1 MTDFTE
7 ISKRYEKDSLV
18 QKSASEQLFDLL
30 KIKATDDVLDLGCGA
45 GNLTKKL
52 AEMTKGKVVGVDA
65 SEGMIREAKKNYGGI
80 GIAFEVCPVEKLAYA
95 DSFDV
100 IFCNSTFQW
109 FNPPEPALKSCFRA
123 LRANSRMA
131 IQAAATK
138 NYCPNFVEATKKVA
152 ADPSLR
158 GQFAAFNP
166 PWNFRDTTK
175 EYTVLFEEAGFE
187 VLHASIDQTSSFHTP
202 EEVLKIF
209 DSGAS
214 AGYLNQQYYSCP
226 ISEEYKV
233 SFRTAMLEGFK
244 EQANA
249 DGKVNLVFYRIFL
262 LAKKP
267 A

>member
-18 QKSASEQLFDLL
+18 QRSASEQLFDLL
-30 KIKATDDVLDLGCGA
+30 KIKATDNVLDLGCGA

-65 SEGMIREAKKNYGGI
+65 SEGMISEAKKNYGSLGI
-80 GIAFEVCPVEKLAYA
+80 IFEVCPVEELNYT

-109 FNPPEPALKSCFRA
+109 FKHPQTALKSCFNA
-123 LRANSRMA
+123 LRTNGRMA
-131 IQAAATK
+131 IQAAAGK
-138 NYCPNFVEATKKVA
+138 AYCPNFIQGTKKVA
-152 ADPSLR
+152 ADPNLSE
-158 GQFAAFNP
+158 QYASFTP
-166 PWNFRDTTK
+166 PWNFMPTAED
-175 EYTVLFEEAGFE
+175 YAALFKGAGFE
-187 VLHASIDQTSSFHTP
+187 VLHASLDQTSSLHTP

-226 ISEEYKV
+226 ISEDYKAA
-233 SFRTAMLEGFK
+233 FRKVMLESFK
-244 EQANA
+244 EQANSG
-249 DGKVNLVFYRIFL
+249 GKVELVFCRIFL

-267 A
+267 R